1 VDGAVGGA
9 VVGAVVG
16 AVDGAVGGAVV
27 GAVDGAVD
35 GAVVDVVRDAVGDAV
50 GDAVRD
56 AVRDAVDGT
65 IRLAWSSYLG
75 GQFWAGGYGWWGAAF
90 TSYFREVAGLE
101 LEGDLWDRGRAYE
114 ATVES
119 ACWWWPHRRF
129 VMVVERPTVIH
140 RELVTPTRPRGWGSH
155 RLHGEDGPAVAWP
168 DGWGVYAWHGIR
180 VPRQVIE
187 APETLTAA
195 QIKAEP
201 NAEIRRVMLTR
212 FGEDRFVRDG
222 ALERV
227 HADDVGTLYR
237 FDGATLAV
245 RVLNSTPETDGS
257 QKPYWLYVHP
267 ELRPMRR
274 LANGAVDLGKPQALT
289 ARNAVAS
296 TFGLRGAEYA
306 PAAET

>member
-1 VDGAVGGA
+1 
-9 VVGAVVG
+9 
-16 AVDGAVGGAVV
+16 
-27 GAVDGAVD
+27 
-35 GAVVDVVRDAVGDAV
+35 
-50 GDAVRD
+50 
-56 AVRDAVDGT
+56 
-65 IRLAWSSYLG
+65 LG